1 MQTLSLNH
9 VHKSFGKVQ
18 AVKNLTLSIEEG
30 TIFGLLGPNGA
41 GKTTT
46 IRMIMQ
52 IIMPDSGDIRLFEQ
66 PNSPELLEKVGYLP
80 EERGLYGKMKV
91 GEQILFFAEL
101 KNIAGREAEKRAR
114 QWLGRFQ
121 MTDVWDKKLE
131 ELSKGNQQKIQFI
144 VSILHEPRLVIL
156 DEPFSGLDPVNAQ
169 LIKDIMLEMKEA
181 GCSIIF
187 STHQMDQVER
197 LCDAI
202 CLIDK
207 GEAVLQGDL
216 REIKRRFGRDTV
228 ILEYDGENNFFENL
242 DYVKKVNDYG
252 NYVEIH
258 LTDGKRAQDLLK
270 SALQRVQVLKFEL
283 VEPTLN
289 EIFIRTV
296 TQE

>member
-18 AVKNLTLSIEEG
+18 AVKDLTLSIEEG

-52 IIMPDSGDIRLFEQ
+52 IIMPDSGEIRLFEQ

-91 GEQILFFAEL
+91 GEQIIFFAEL
-101 KNIAGREAEKRAR
+101 KNIPGREAEKRAR
-114 QWLGRFQ
+114 QWLERFQ

-156 DEPFSGLDPVNAQ
+156 DEPFSGLDPVNTQ

>member
-18 AVKNLTLSIEEG
+18 AVKDLTLNIEEG
-30 TIFGLLGPNGA
+30 AIFGLLGPNGA

-52 IIMPDSGDIRLFEQ
+52 IIMPDSGDIRLFGQ

-91 GEQILFFAEL
+91 GEQIIFFAEL
-101 KNIAGREAEKRAR
+101 KNIPGREAEKRAR
-114 QWLGRFQ
+114 QWLERFQ

>member
-1 MQTLSLNH
+1 MQALLLDH
-9 VHKSFGKVQ
+9 VQKSFGQVQ
-18 AVKNLTLSIEEG
+18 AVKDLSLSIEAG

-52 IIMPDSGDIRLFEQ
+52 IIMPDAGEIRLFGQ
-66 PNSPELLEKVGYLP
+66 PNSPEQLEKVGYLP

-91 GEQILFFAEL
+91 GDQIIFFAEL
-101 KNIAGREAEKRAR
+101 KNVPAKEAEKRAR
-114 QWLGRFQ
+114 QWLQRFQ
-121 MTDVWDKKLE
+121 MDSVWDKKLE

-144 VSILHEPRLVIL
+144 VSILHEPQLVIL
-156 DEPFSGLDPVNAQ
+156 DEPFTGLDPVNTQ
-169 LIKDIMLEMKEA
+169 LIKDIMLEMKSS

-202 CLIDK
+202 CLINR

-216 REIKRRFGRDTV
+216 REIKRRYGRDTV
-228 ILEYDGENNFFENL
+228 ILEYEGDNHFL
-242 DYVKKVNDYG
+242 DRLDFVKKVNDFG
-252 NYVEIH
+252 NYVEVH
-258 LTDGKRAQDLLK
+258 LTDGTHAQDLLK
-270 SALQRVQVLKFEL
+270 AAVQQVEVLKFEL
-283 VEPTLN
+283 VEPSLN

-296 TQE
+296 TEE